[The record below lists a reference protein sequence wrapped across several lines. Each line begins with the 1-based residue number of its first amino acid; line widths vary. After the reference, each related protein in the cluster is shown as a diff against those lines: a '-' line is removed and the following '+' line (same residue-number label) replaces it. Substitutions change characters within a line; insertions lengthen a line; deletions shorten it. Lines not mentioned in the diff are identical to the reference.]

1 MSTDIKPSDMR
12 PADLKSFLAEEREN
26 GFLSL
31 TQAQRNFAIEFTKC
45 ASHLEAADHAEIP
58 RDKALRTLRDP
69 LVACFINYLNQQKE
83 HYSLIDASF
92 IEVQYLGLLSK
103 LMGEEEVPML
113 DKEGTPMKRKV
124 FHSSEAVAL
133 LRDMAKISG
142 HYKDD
147 PSVVVNVAAQLTEEQ
162 QALLNKALDERY

>member
-1 MSTDIKPSDMR
+1 M
-12 PADLKSFLAEEREN
+12 ADDSNRYGMESGELRTYLAEQREN

-31 TQAQRNFAIEFTKC
+31 DQGKRLFALEFVQSGSYVESATK
-45 ASHLEAADHAEIP
+45 AGISSETGRRWL
-58 RDKALRTLRDP
+58 KDP

-92 IEVQYLGLLSK
+92 VESQYLGLFAK
-103 LMGEEEVPML
+103 LIGEEEVDIV
-113 DKEGTPMKRKV
+113 DKDGVAIKRKK
-124 FHSSEAVAL
+124 FHASEAVAA

-147 PSVVVNVAAQLTEEQ
+147 PSMVLNLNTNLSDDQKQILDK
-162 QALLNKALDERY
+162 LLDGKF

>member
-1 MSTDIKPSDMR
+1 MN
-12 PADLKSFLAEEREN
+12 PADLKQFLVDEREN

-31 TQAQRNFAIEFTKC
+31 DQSKRLFALAFTQGYTY
-45 ASHLEAADHAEIP
+45 LEAADEAGIHRTSA
-58 RDKALRTLRDP
+58 ARTLRDP

-92 IEVQYLGLLSK
+92 IEVQYLQMLSK

-113 DKEGTPMKRKV
+113 DKEGTPMMRKV

-147 PSVVVNVAAQLTEEQ
+147 PSIIVNVATNLTEEQ
-162 QALLNKALDERY
+162 KTILDAALDAKY

>member
-1 MSTDIKPSDMR
+1 MSSDTKPSDLT
-12 PADLKSFLAEEREN
+12 PSDLKQLLVDNREN

-31 TQAQRNFAIEFTKC
+31 NQAQRVFGLEFAKGATY
-45 ASHLEAADHAEIP
+45 LEAADTAGIHRSQA
-58 RDKALRTLRDP
+58 ARTLRDP

-92 IEVQYLGLLSK
+92 IEVTYLTLLSK

-113 DKEGTPMKRKV
+113 DKEGAPMSRKV

-147 PSVVVNVAAQLTEEQ
+147 PSIIVNVQTKLTEEQ
-162 QALLNKALDERY
+162 QLLLDKVLDERY

>member
-1 MSTDIKPSDMR
+1 MTNNIKPSDMR
-12 PADLKSFLAEEREN
+12 PDDLKSFLADERAN

-31 TQAQRNFAIEFTKC
+31 SQEQRLFAIEFTKC
-45 ASHLEAADHAEIP
+45 ASHLEAADLAGIP

-92 IEVQYLGLLSK
+92 IEVQYLGLFSK
-103 LMGEEEVPML
+103 LMGEDDVRIM
-113 DKEGTPMKRKV
+113 DKEGSVKTARV
-124 FHSSEAVAL
+124 FHSSEAVGC

-147 PSVVVNVAAQLTEEQ
+147 PSVVVNVATQLTEEQ
-162 QALLNKALDERY
+162 QALLDKALDERY